1 MSEDSRFRSVLRRV
15 RSVEEFIP
23 EDILYF
29 LKKYVEF
36 RKAINEVH
44 ARIKKN
50 LTDEQKQVAT
60 MILSLWGFTYD
71 KEKNCWIRR

>member
-1 MSEDSRFRSVLRRV
+1 MMGMKMRV
-15 RSVEEFIP
+15 G
-23 EDILYF
+23 
-29 LKKYVEF
+29 EF

-50 LTDEQKQVAT
+50 LTDEQKQVAA